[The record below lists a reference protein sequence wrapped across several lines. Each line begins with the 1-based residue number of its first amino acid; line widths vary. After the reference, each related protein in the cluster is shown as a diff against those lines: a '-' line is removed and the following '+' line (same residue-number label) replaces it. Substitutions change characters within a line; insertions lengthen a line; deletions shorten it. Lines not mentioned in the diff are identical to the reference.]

1 MKKVKISAVPSKTLM
16 EKYKISRAS
25 LEDYIYTSIHKAIVE
40 LESRQNN
47 FEIKKYVNGLLN
59 GDIPSQLSN
68 KPKFVLTRQVAT
80 PNFETKRFLHL
91 CAFSDYDPLLL
102 EYHQDKFTSNNEHK
116 RCLGKMPIF
125 NGYRNNRSVGHKFE
139 MIVDFNAAN
148 GKKLFDVKTLW
159 GESLI
164 SFHKKLFKVE
174 KISYT
179 EDLFLDVSDWLMMH
193 GGKPKD
199 FYKSFLALFMVNGI
213 LFENYLIEDEH
224 ENRILHECILPA
236 FKEIYEE
243 TGLKPLIVPL
253 EPTHVEGDLYWMCYS
268 KEVDKYISDTKTV
281 LKNNMLQ

>member
-1 MKKVKISAVPSKTLM
+1 M
-16 EKYKISRAS
+16 EKDQINRAS
-25 LEDYIYTSIHKAIVE
+25 LENYVYTGIHMAIEE

-47 FEIKKYVNGLLN
+47 LDLKKYVSGLLKM
-59 GDIPSQLSN
+59 DIPAQLRG

-91 CAFSDYDPLLL
+91 CAFSEYSPLLL
-102 EYHQDKFTSNNEHK
+102 EYHEDKFTSNNEHK

-139 MIVDFNAAN
+139 MIMDFNMAN
-148 GKKLFDVKTLW
+148 GKRLCEVKTLW

-164 SFHKKLFKVE
+164 GFHKKLFEVE
-174 KISYT
+174 RVKYT
-179 EDLFLDVSDWLMMH
+179 EDLFLDVSDWLKMH
-193 GGKPKD
+193 GGSPKD
-199 FYKSFLALFMVNGI
+199 FYKNFLALFMMNGI
-213 LFENYLIEDEH
+213 LFENYLIEDEN

-243 TGLKPLIVPL
+243 TGLKPLIVAL